1 MVAAARFTP
10 TTRLDDKEILAL
22 DRWLRAHTRERFG
35 PVRSVEP
42 VQVFELGFE
51 GVNLSKR
58 HNRGRPVGHLEGAG
72 TMTAARRGWDAPLSA
87 WFQAQG
93 WKPAP
98 FQRETWRRYL
108 DGQSGLLHTPT
119 GSGKTLAAF
128 GGPLLEA
135 LADPATAHGA
145 AGAGPRVLWVT
156 PLRALAADT
165 TRALSQAAQ
174 ALEVDWTVALRTGD
188 ASARDKRLARQ
199 GKADVLVITPE
210 SLALLLSYADASSR
224 FRALRCV
231 VVDEWHELLGNK
243 RGVLLQLCL
252 APRWWRERRRARS

>member
-1 MVAAARFTP
+1 MSGARRDGPLLAWFAAR
-10 TTRLDDKEILAL
+10 
-22 DRWLRAHTRERFG
+22 
-35 PVRSVEP
+35 
-42 VQVFELGFE
+42 
-51 GVNLSKR
+51 
-58 HNRGRPVGHLEGAG
+58 
-72 TMTAARRGWDAPLSA
+72 
-87 WFQAQG
+87 G
-93 WKPAP
+93 WKPAA

-108 DGQSGLLHTPT
+108 AGESGLLHTPT

-135 LADPATAHGA
+135 LADPAPARAA
-145 AGAGPRVLWVT
+145 AGEGPRVLWVT

-165 TRALSQAAQ
+165 TRALAQTAAELGL
-174 ALEVDWTVALRTGD
+174 AWTVALRTGD

-210 SLALLLSYADASSR
+210 SLALLLSYADASQR
-224 FRALRCV
+224 FRALRGI

-252 APRWWRERRRARS
+252 ARLRCLSPGARTKKKKQRVR